1 MSCNSVI
8 YTVMGT
14 PASVLAGGAVPLGSA
29 VRKYG
34 CGIDLD
40 GNALQLTAPGYYD
53 VDVNLTVQPV
63 AAGAITATVYVDGA
77 PYAGAVGTGTAAA
90 AGDDVQIVIPT
101 LVRVNCN
108 VRRTVTVVLSAA
120 ATVTNAAVVAEKV

>member
-8 YTVMGT
+8 YTVMST
-14 PASVLAGGAVPLGSA
+14 PESVLAGGAVPLGSA

-53 VDVNLTVQPV
+53 VGVNLTVQPV
-63 AAGAITATVYVDGA
+63 AAGAITATVYVDGVA
-77 PYAGAVGTGTAAA
+77 YPGAVATGTAAA
-90 AGDDVQIVIPT
+90 AGDDVQLVIPT

-108 VRRTVTVVLSAA
+108 MQRTVMVVLSAA
-120 ATVTNAAVVAEKV
+120 ATVTNAAVTAVKV

>member
-8 YTVMGT
+8 YTVMST
-14 PASVLAGGAVPLGSA
+14 PESVLAGGAVPLGSA

-63 AAGAITATVYVDGA
+63 AAGAITATVYVDGVA
-77 PYAGAVGTGTAAA
+77 YPGAVATGTAAA
-90 AGDDVQIVIPT
+90 AGDDVQLVIPT

-108 VRRTVTVVLSAA
+108 VQRTVMVVLSAA
-120 ATVTNAAVVAEKV
+120 ATVTNAAVTAVKV

>member
-14 PASVLAGGAVPLGSA
+14 PASVLAGGTVPLGAA

-34 CGIDLD
+34 CGIDLN
-40 GNALQLTAPGYYD
+40 GNALQLAAPGYYD
-53 VDVNLTVQPV
+53 IDVNLTVQPE
-63 AAGAITATVYVDGA
+63 AAGAITATVYMDGA

-101 LVRVNCN
+101 LVRVNCS